1 MKSNS
6 LRQILVLFLII
17 PLSKV
22 NFAQSNSSK
31 PINAPGATTSWYTQI
46 QKDLSAREYL
56 LHQEESAF
64 NQFRAF
70 NRKNNIIGHLKA
82 GSLYLEPKPD
92 SGQTDIPWQ
101 AELKTTAILFD
112 GETYLRPSMS
122 AKGIQDKNTVE
133 FHHGNFTEQYIN
145 NEQGLR
151 QNFIIHEGPQS
162 SEIRVELTLN
172 GLKAD
177 KRSDT
182 EIALYDQTPKGGI
195 QTHTLY
201 KDLKS
206 WDAHGIPLESHFE
219 VINHRIALVV
229 NTKNAVYP
237 ITIDPISTT
246 AASQL
251 ESNQAYA
258 QFGRSVASAGDVNGD
273 GYSDVIVGAY
283 YYDNGQTDEGA
294 AFIYH
299 GSSSGISTTA
309 ASQLESNQ
317 VSARFGRS
325 VASAGDVN
333 GDGYSDVIVGAHLYD
348 NGQSNEGAAF
358 IYHGSSSGISTTAA
372 SQLEE
377 NQANAQFGRSVASA
391 GDVNG
396 DGYSD
401 VIVGAD
407 LYDNGQTDEGAAFI
421 YHGSSSGLSTTA
433 ATQLESNQANAQF
446 GISVSSAGD
455 VNGDGYSD
463 VIVGA
468 HYYDN
473 GAAFVYLGNNGGTN
487 NHGVLKDYDD
497 NLSSLYT
504 SSSFADANRGVG
516 LTAKSFLGRQKAK
529 LVYETKA
536 GGDSYSGTLTGSQNS
551 YSDLGTSGTE
561 LKTTYAKNNFL
572 RVRVKY
578 DPATSITGQVYGPWR
593 YMTTYKLSNVPLP
606 VELIHFDAQAA
617 ANHTADLHWA
627 TASEINNSHFEIER
641 SYDGIRWEW
650 VGNVT
655 GNGTTSQLID
665 YNYADETIAK
675 SQNTA
680 YYRLKQIDYDGAF
693 EYSDVRVVRLDGNA
707 EVFEIAAYPNPFNQE
722 VTIRVNAN
730 EPYTIQVTD
739 INGVVVLSVDHTE
752 SRTHRLDASEYTA
765 GVYIIEVTST
775 QGTQH
780 LKVIKQ

>member
-258 QFGRSVASAGDVNGD
+258 QLGYSVSSAGDVNGD

-283 YYDNGQTDEGA
+283 Y
-294 AFIYH
+294 
-299 GSSSGISTTA
+299 
-309 ASQLESNQ
+309 
-317 VSARFGRS
+317 
-325 VASAGDVN
+325 
-333 GDGYSDVIVGAHLYD
+333 
-348 NGQSNEGAAF
+348 
-358 IYHGSSSGISTTAA
+358 
-372 SQLEE
+372 
-377 NQANAQFGRSVASA
+377 
-391 GDVNG
+391 
-396 DGYSD
+396 
-401 VIVGAD
+401 
-407 LYDNGQTDEGAAFI
+407 YDNGQTDEGAAFI

-641 SYDGIRWEW
+641 SYDGRTFET

-655 GNGTTSQLID
+655 GNGNSQHQITYRYL
-665 YNYADETIAK
+665 DETI
-675 SQNTA
+675 SPTENNVF
-680 YYRLKQIDYDGAF
+680 YRLKQVDFDGAF
-693 EYSDVRVVRLDGNA
+693 EYSDIRVVRFDRRADRL
-707 EVFEIAAYPNPFNQE
+707 EIAAYPNPFNNE
-722 VTIRVNAN
+722 VTIRVNAK

-752 SRTHRLDASEYTA
+752 SRTHRLDVSEYTA

-775 QGTQH
+775 QGTKH